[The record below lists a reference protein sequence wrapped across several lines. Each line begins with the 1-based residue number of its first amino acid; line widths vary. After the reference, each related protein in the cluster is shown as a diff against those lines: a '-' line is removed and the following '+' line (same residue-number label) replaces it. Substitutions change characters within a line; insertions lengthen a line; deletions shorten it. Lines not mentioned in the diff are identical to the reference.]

1 MFADWREEARGAIVA
16 ENRVNAAAMWD
27 ERFAKA
33 EAVYGEEPNAYLRAQ
48 AGRLV
53 AGAKV
58 LVPGD
63 GYGRNGIWLARQ
75 GYDVHTV
82 DVSRVGV
89 ERARAAAEKAGV
101 AMRIEQADAAAWS
114 WPVGEY
120 DAVFSIFFH
129 MPSALR
135 EVVHRKMLAT
145 LKPGGLLVLQAF
157 SPGQLKFASGGPKQ
171 VDLLYTAEQLEK
183 DFAGSEVVELQEAV
197 VELEEG
203 RMHSGPGAVVQG
215 VFRKR

>member
-1 MFADWREEARGAIVA
+1 MA
-16 ENRVNAAAMWD
+16 ENTVNRAAMWD

-33 EAVYGEEPNAYLRAQ
+33 EPVYGEEPNAYLRAQ
-48 AGRLV
+48 AAMVG
-53 AGAKV
+53 AGGQV

-63 GYGRNGIWLARQ
+63 GYGRNGVWLARQ

-82 DVSRVGV
+82 DVSPVGV
-89 ERARAAAEKAGV
+89 ERARGTAEKAGV
-101 AMRIEQADAAAWS
+101 TMRIEQADAVAWA

-129 MPSALR
+129 MPGAMR
-135 EVVHRKMLAT
+135 EVVHGKMLAA
-145 LKPGGLLVLQAF
+145 LRPGGLLVLQAF
-157 SPGQLKFASGGPKQ
+157 SPGQLKFTSGGPKQ
-171 VDLLYTAEQLEK
+171 VDLLYTVEQLQQ
-183 DFAGSEVVELQEAV
+183 DFAGTEIVELQEKV

-203 RMHSGPGAVVQG
+203 TMHSGPGAVVQG